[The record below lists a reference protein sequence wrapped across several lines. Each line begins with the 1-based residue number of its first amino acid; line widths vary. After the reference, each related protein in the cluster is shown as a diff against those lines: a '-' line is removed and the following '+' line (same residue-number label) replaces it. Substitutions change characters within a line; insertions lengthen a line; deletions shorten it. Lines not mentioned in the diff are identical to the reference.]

1 MNRARPAAPFGVIG
15 MIRFT
20 LKMYGRILASCVAV
34 RGARKALWIWLFLVP
49 VYACFTRLTL
59 LMDRLVFPAYRRV
72 EVTSP
77 IFILGHPRSG
87 TTFLQRLLTQ
97 TRDFAAFEA
106 WEMLFPALTARRL
119 IAPLV
124 QRLAKGGKGVVVEA
138 EVGHQVRLTEID
150 EDEALFIHL
159 LDTEMIT
166 AISPIGFVDRELERL
181 LFHDQQPHEERAV
194 RFFKDLWKRQLLH
207 TGRPRMIS
215 KITPALRTKTLL
227 KVFPGARIIYLT
239 RSPLDVI
246 PSFLSLFRNGIERA
260 LGLDRLSEAHKRFF
274 FERKYRVSV
283 RYYTY
288 MHQLI
293 ERHEIPDEQLL
304 EITYD
309 EQIRDLRGTIR
320 KIVAFTGI
328 EPSRELQ
335 ERIDAACAAPPG
347 HERAHMN
354 YSLEEFYLTEERIRS
369 DLKPIFDRY
378 GFR

>member
-1 MNRARPAAPFGVIG
+1 MALEDAPFGVIG

-20 LKMYGRILASCVAV
+20 LKMYGRILASCLAV

-59 LMDRLVFPAYRRV
+59 LIDRFVFPAYRRV
-72 EVTSP
+72 AVKSP

-87 TTFLQRLLTQ
+87 TTFLHRLLTH

-106 WEMLFPALTARRL
+106 WELAFPALTARRL

-124 QRLAKGGKGVVVEA
+124 HRLAGRGKGVVVAA
-138 EVGHQVRLTEID
+138 EVGHQVRMTEID
-150 EDEALFIHL
+150 EDEALFFHL

-166 AISPIGFVDRELERL
+166 TISPIGFVDQALDRL
-181 LFHDQQPHEERAV
+181 LFHDQQPHEERGV
-194 RFFKDLWKRQLLH
+194 RFFRTVWQRQILH
-207 TGRPRMIS
+207 TGRSQLIS
-215 KITPALRTKTLL
+215 KLPPSALRTKTLL
-227 KVFPGARIIYLT
+227 KVFPDARIIYLA
-239 RSPLDVI
+239 RSPLEVI
-246 PSFLSLFRNGIERA
+246 PSFLSLHRNGIQR
-260 LGLDRLSEAHKRFF
+260 LWGLDRLSEAHKRFF

-283 RYYTY
+283 RWYMY
-288 MHQLI
+288 MHELI
-293 ERHEIPDEQLL
+293 ERHEIPDDQFL

-309 EQIRDLRGTIR
+309 EQTRDLRGTIR

-328 EPSRELQ
+328 EISRELQ
-335 ERIDAACAAPPG
+335 ARIDATGAATRG
-347 HERAHMN
+347 YQREHTN